1 MSKTV
6 FSKCTILSSHLHHH
20 FFFSIF
26 LQAYLFL
33 SIVLCVEVLL
43 RASNFMYYRATNHT
57 KQLREAMLNSMLD
70 RVDTVDQKTAMKK
83 KCRIRN
89 IDFYYSF
96 FQYCRTCRLK
106 DTHVYKQ
113 LKRQMQHAKQHWLL
127 IKAGHS
133 THHHF
138 VMKR

>member
-1 MSKTV
+1 MFRQEQSKK
-6 FSKCTILSSHLHHH
+6 SR
-20 FFFSIF
+20 
-26 LQAYLFL
+26 QEQ
-33 SIVLCVEVLL
+33 CVRSDRVV
-43 RASNFMYYRATNHT
+43 
-57 KQLREAMLNSMLD
+57 D

-83 KCRIRN
+83 KCRLRN
-89 IDFYYSF
+89 SNFYISF

-113 LKRQMQHAKQHWLL
+113 LKGQMQHAKQHWLL